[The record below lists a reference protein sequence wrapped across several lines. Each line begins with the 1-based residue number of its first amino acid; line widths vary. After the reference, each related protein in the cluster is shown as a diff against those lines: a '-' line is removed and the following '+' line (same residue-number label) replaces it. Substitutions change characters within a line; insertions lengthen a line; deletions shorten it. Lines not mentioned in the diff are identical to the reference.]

1 MVYTIYYISL
11 SFLFSLIMHKSI
23 RLWTDLP
30 SEVENDTLYR
40 QGHSG
45 GAMATD
51 TFTMSAPF
59 SPPVDPPKNIVSLIF
74 TILRKYKPKDLTE
87 FRQAVTDD
95 TWTLICVKL
104 QERTISKLQN
114 FIALAALERVEDESN
129 TMEVPLRM
137 AADVAIS
144 YDFVSEYL
152 DQLFENNR
160 IDLRQF
166 LMDLFTVLNKKH
178 FKKNTF
184 RIWGVPDSGKSMILR
199 AIANQYYA
207 NIQGVSGCASDF
219 YFADMVRKSLILL
232 EELWVIPTTC
242 DDFKSLFSGYPFQV
256 AVKHSN
262 RRETIERTPVLVT
275 GNHSTY
281 GKGYLDS
288 TDEDALQRRT
298 YSYYFSAEFKCPVEL
313 YDPII
318 CRYLLVNYDK
328 LVLDSIV

>member
-1 MVYTIYYISL
+1 M
-11 SFLFSLIMHKSI
+11 
-23 RLWTDLP
+23 
-30 SEVENDTLYR
+30 
-40 QGHSG
+40 
-45 GAMATD
+45 
-51 TFTMSAPF
+51 
-59 SPPVDPPKNIVSLIF
+59 
-74 TILRKYKPKDLTE
+74 
-87 FRQAVTDD
+87 
-95 TWTLICVKL
+95 
-104 QERTISKLQN
+104 
-114 FIALAALERVEDESN
+114 AALERVEDESN

-137 AADVAIS
+137 AADIAIG
-144 YDFVSEYL
+144 YDFVSEFL
-152 DQLFENNR
+152 DQLFENNN
-160 IDLRQF
+160 INLRLF
-166 LMDLFTVLNKKH
+166 LKDLFTVLNKKH

-242 DDFKSLFSGYPFQV
+242 DDFKSLLSGYSFQV

-275 GNHSTY
+275 GNHDTY

-298 YSYYFSAEFKCPVEL
+298 FSYYFSAEFHCPVEL
-313 YDPII
+313 NDPVI
-318 CRYLLVNYDK
+318 CRYLLYNYDK
-328 LVLDSIV
+328 LVLDSNV